1 MSTINLLNIK
11 SLFYQGL
18 EVGGGQIMINKRSI
32 AAAVQKSN
40 HVEVTLNSG
49 KVISLNMAPGQ
60 FGELTTILFEVEHGS
75 E

>member
-1 MSTINLLNIK
+1 
-11 SLFYQGL
+11 
-18 EVGGGQIMINKRSI
+18 MINKRSI

-60 FGELTTILFEVEHGS
+60 FGELTTILFEVQHGS